1 MVKAIYAME
10 TFTEIIREDNTSVDL
25 SALNTEDITDHL
37 YVKRI
42 QAGLNNL
49 RTACDNLKV
58 YKDANSLAL
67 LDSYKDSIR
76 NLSKDIEGSSKG
88 NEENQ

>member
-1 MVKAIYAME
+1 M
-10 TFTEIIREDNTSVDL
+10 DNTSVDL
-25 SALNTEDITDHL
+25 SALNTEDISDHL

-76 NLSKDIEGSSKG
+76 ELFERTERSSKG